1 MLEIQ
6 NLCSGY
12 GEREVLHDISL
23 TARAG
28 QVTVI
33 VGPNGCGKSTLLKTI
48 CGIQPVTAGQ
58 VLLDDEKLLAL
69 SRNLLAQRTAY
80 LAQSRQVPDITVER
94 LVLHGR
100 FPYLGYPRRY
110 RKEDYAIADAAMK
123 TMGVAE
129 LADELVQ
136 NLSGG
141 QRQKVY
147 IAMALV
153 QDTPVILLDEPTT
166 YLDISHQLQLMQ
178 QARMLAAQGKTVV
191 MIIHDLPHAFQTAD
205 HMILMRDGKIVADGT
220 PEQIYASGM
229 ISSVFGVRLCR
240 TGTEGGWR
248 YYCEESKL

>member
-1 MLEIQ
+1 MLEVKSLSAGYSDTHVLEHVDFRIP
-6 NLCSGY
+6 SGK
-12 GEREVLHDISL
+12 
-23 TARAG
+23 
-28 QVTVI
+28 VTVI
-33 VGPNGCGKSTLLKTI
+33 LGPNGCGKSTLLKAL
-48 CGIQPVTAGQ
+48 CGIIPADSGQ
-58 VLLDDEKLLAL
+58 VVLDGENILTLPQ
-69 SRNLLAQRTAY
+69 RQLAQRVAY
-80 LAQSRQVPDITVER
+80 LAQSRQIPDITVER

-147 IAMALV
+147 IAMALA

-178 QARMLAAQGKTVV
+178 QARMLAAQGKTVA